1 MRPCSCAAIGAAG
14 GVATGDG
21 QLWLR
26 QATDDYRFGSAA
38 LAGRFYAQACFV
50 AQQVAGK
57 ATKAVHYELTGRPV
71 IEPSVQTLLRR
82 LNARTTVTDELVGLG
97 GQLDQ
102 YYVSTVMGPRRL
114 RHTVPPASRHALRPP
129 LEDRC
134 IEPTRDLDPEDAL
147 AAPLAA
153 LVRHIGDAVPVT
165 VDAKNDVLHHRDD
178 ARRAAPR
185 TCSGLAGPPRPRAS
199 PRRRHRR
206 PPVHLCGGTFPS
218 CRPTSR

>member
-1 MRPCSCAAIGAAG
+1 MGEYSRCVKPPMLSSIGAPRNAG
-14 GVATGDG
+14 TYDYALPVRRRRSASPGAPVRRPSAAGISPSVAARREDG
-21 QLWLR
+21 RLWLR
-26 QATDDYRFGSAA
+26 QATDDYRFGRAA

-71 IEPSVQTLLRR
+71 IEPSVQTRLRR

-153 LVRHIGDAVPVT
+153 LVRHIG
-165 VDAKNDVLHHRDD
+165 
-178 ARRAAPR
+178 
-185 TCSGLAGPPRPRAS
+185 
-199 PRRRHRR
+199 
-206 PPVHLCGGTFPS
+206 
-218 CRPTSR
+218 